1 MSGTIKRVG
10 WWSVLGLAMAAFP
23 AAAQLRTS
31 PKVDTRPQV
40 QEVQPQVA
48 FDKAQAVAALDKG
61 SATIT
66 GVACSYHDG
75 YVYLADNTQVMLFP
89 ATPYFEEWVRLR
101 KKDQRDRVVTMSDDA
116 YATRV
121 DTETDAKGNFRFT
134 DMQPGRYY
142 LFMQFAFNQAMSRD
156 VYAGTSNTGYGA
168 VNHYQRQDYTVAR
181 NDEMI
186 KDVEIK
192 PGDTTVKTALTRGG
206 RLAAKLLPCK

>member
-1 MSGTIKRVG
+1 MSRTIRRVS
-10 WWSVLGLAMAAFP
+10 WWSVVACVMVAWP

-40 QEVQPQVA
+40 EEVQPQIA

-61 SATIT
+61 NASIT

-89 ATPYFEEWVRLR
+89 ATPYLDEWVRLR
-101 KKDQRDRVVTMSDDA
+101 KKDQRNRVVTMSDDA

-121 DTETDAKGNFRFT
+121 ETETDAKGNFRFQE
-134 DMQPGRYY
+134 MQPGRYY